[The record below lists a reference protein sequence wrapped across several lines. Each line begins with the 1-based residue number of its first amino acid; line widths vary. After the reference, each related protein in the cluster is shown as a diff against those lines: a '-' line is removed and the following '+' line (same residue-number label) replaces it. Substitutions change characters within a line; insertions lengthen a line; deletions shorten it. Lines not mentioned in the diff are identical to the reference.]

1 MRRKFSDP
9 IEDSREIIGA
19 VTSLCSEMETKKES
33 VRVTLPPDAKGLDDA
48 AEFEL
53 FKEWKATNKASFNRQ
68 KNFKKIQDILTKAAM
83 DLAPIETIWQNQDKD
98 PDEVDTIVQNLVKDT
113 NKEEP
118 KQEGTGM

>member
-1 MRRKFSDP
+1 MQIK
-9 IEDSREIIGA
+9 ELL
-19 VTSLCSEMETKKES
+19 TSLHPKINDMPFMSELVSGKFEREEVLRS
-33 VRVTLPPDAKGLDDA
+33 EVVELYRALD
-48 AEFEL
+48 
-53 FKEWKATNKASFNRQ
+53 TRQ
-68 KNFKKIQDILTKAAM
+68 KIQDILTKAAM